1 MAHYV
6 GNLTPKMACEAL
18 RGAGLSCS
26 LDEILIVAR
35 EERWAVVLPGERLA
49 WFPASQSASRR
60 LAVERRVLR
69 LIAERCSFRA
79 PRTLLVSE
87 SGFEVRQMVP
97 GRCDP
102 WGLFERC
109 KRDSGLAQRVA
120 VMERTIKRYE
130 AAAVDVGDRV
140 LVHGDVRLH

>member
-1 MAHYV
+1 MT
-6 GNLTPKMACEAL
+6 NSIDELTPEIACEAL

-35 EERWAVVLPGERLA
+35 EERWGVMLPGERLA
-49 WFPASQSASRR
+49 WFPASKSGSRR
-60 LAVERRVLR
+60 LAVERRVPR
-69 LIAERCSFRA
+69 LLADRCSFRA

-102 WGLFERC
+102 WDLF
-109 KRDSGLAQRVA
+109 D
-120 VMERTIKRYE
+120 
-130 AAAVDVGDRV
+130 AASKTPG
-140 LVHGDVRLH
+140 